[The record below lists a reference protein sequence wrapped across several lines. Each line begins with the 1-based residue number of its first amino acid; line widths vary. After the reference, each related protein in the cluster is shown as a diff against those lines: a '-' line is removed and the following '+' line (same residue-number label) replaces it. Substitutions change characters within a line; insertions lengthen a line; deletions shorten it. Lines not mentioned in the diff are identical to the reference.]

1 MEPQL
6 AANRSV
12 YLVLLS
18 RWLTN
23 RVMILHSSSSKIAK
37 KVWILART
45 LANPSAVP
53 TILHSKGRITY
64 LPSFSVI
71 LGAQT
76 MLLTCTSPLIAIAL
90 QKGTSIVY
98 PILWRRQIQLCLNTV
113 RRVDCHLS
121 QESSPTAWYLWA
133 PTMWA
138 HPGAVPFP
146 PQWTY
151 PWKYICQYAISI
163 RRFQV
168 RSLFNVACEGS
179 HMRNFGR
186 LVVESTLYP
195 PPFQGVV
202 PTQHSSTL
210 RLGPYCGLTVHEAG
224 VCLPEPRPLGDP
236 VDSDPTPPW
245 SPQPK
250 LRETSEKVQ
259 VTPDTVTT
267 LAFITEEPTVWSVWS
282 LATHTRTLTV
292 SQDTIKGRK
301 SSPKDVGR
309 GGGYYTHPYDPFI
322 SLGGEGDVEWTFLT
336 CRTSKP
342 FISPNSKD
350 NDQPRKVNLTP
361 LSMNNSGTLRKENS
375 VCPHAGVHR
384 TCLTIN
390 GIEHRRERLL
400 TPSHQG
406 VDGAVACRPRSIS
419 WHVQVPKDS
428 TNWPARE

>member
-1 MEPQL
+1 M
-6 AANRSV
+6 
-12 YLVLLS
+12 
-18 RWLTN
+18 
-23 RVMILHSSSSKIAK
+23 
-37 KVWILART
+37 
-45 LANPSAVP
+45 
-53 TILHSKGRITY
+53 
-64 LPSFSVI
+64 F
-71 LGAQT
+71 
-76 MLLTCTSPLIAIAL
+76 
-90 QKGTSIVY
+90 
-98 PILWRRQIQLCLNTV
+98 
-113 RRVDCHLS
+113 
-121 QESSPTAWYLWA
+121 
-133 PTMWA
+133 
-138 HPGAVPFP
+138 
-146 PQWTY
+146 
-151 PWKYICQYAISI
+151 
-163 RRFQV
+163 
-168 RSLFNVACEGS
+168 
-179 HMRNFGR
+179 
-186 LVVESTLYP
+186 
-195 PPFQGVV
+195 
-202 PTQHSSTL
+202 
-210 RLGPYCGLTVHEAG
+210 
-224 VCLPEPRPLGDP
+224 LPEPRPLGDP

-250 LRETSEKVQ
+250 LWETSEKVQ

-267 LAFITEEPTVWSVWS
+267 LAFITEEPTVWSVRS

-342 FISPNSKD
+342 FISPNSTD

-361 LSMNNSGTLRKENS
+361 LCMNNSGTLRKENS

-390 GIEHRRERLL
+390 GIDHRRERFL

-428 TNWPARE
+428 TNWPARECDVTMFNHGSRSKGSTDHPLKSSPNNLGILADPRSLLNARYRGPHPPTHVP